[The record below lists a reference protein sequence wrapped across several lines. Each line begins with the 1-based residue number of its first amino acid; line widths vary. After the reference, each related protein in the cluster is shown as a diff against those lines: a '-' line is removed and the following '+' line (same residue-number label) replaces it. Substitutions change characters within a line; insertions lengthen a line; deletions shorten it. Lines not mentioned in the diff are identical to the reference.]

1 METKGADRM
10 ETLLQDLRFA
20 GRTLLKRPAF
30 TLIAILT
37 LALGIGANTAIFSVV
52 DSVLLAPLPFRDPE
66 RLAMI
71 WASNPELARQV
82 GLPDKLPVS
91 PATFYDWKAARSFE
105 KMAIV
110 SSDRLSLTGDG
121 DPEQIAAATVSGE
134 FFQVLG
140 TPALLGRTLLP
151 EDDDKEKRT
160 TILLSHEF
168 WQRHFGG
175 DRHVIGR
182 VLHVDGLPL
191 TVVGVMPAGFAFP
204 RGGEMPRG
212 FGFAAQPDVWAPLA
226 FTPERRHS
234 RQNRGY
240 LALGLL
246 KPGVSIPR
254 AQAEMNEISRRLEK
268 AYPDSDAGWH
278 SRVGPL
284 RRELVGDIRPAL
296 LILLA
301 AVGVVLLIACV
312 NVASLLLAQAAAR
325 QKEIAVRT
333 ALGAG
338 RGRMVRQL
346 LTESALLALSGG
358 AAGLLLALWGMRA
371 FTLWIPDDVPVSRH
385 LTLDPRVLLFTVG
398 VTLLTGLL
406 AGLAPAFQMTRPDL
420 AESLR
425 DGMRAGS
432 GTSRGNR
439 TRGVLVIVET
449 ALAVVLVVCAGLLI
463 RSFARVAQV
472 DPGFRS
478 EGVLTLQV
486 PISLLKYP
494 DSAKRWAFLSQVLE
508 RLRALPGVTVAG
520 TVSKLPLSGE
530 EEIDWLIVEGR
541 PRPAKPSETPLADL
555 RQASPGYFEAMGI
568 RLLRGRTFNG
578 NDRAGVAGVA
588 VVNQTLA
595 RTYWPDA
602 DPIGKRIRFGDL
614 DDKKPEWLTVVGV
627 VDDVRNSSLE
637 GTPRPQAYLATA
649 QKAFSDQSVVL
660 RTKGDPKDLTAA
672 ARAAIWSVDR
682 DQPVAEVRTMTKVVS
697 QSVAGR
703 RFNMVLLGLFAGL
716 ALVLAAVGI
725 YGITAYSV
733 AQRTREMG
741 LRMALGARR
750 GVVLSLVLREAGS
763 LALAGLAAG
772 LALAFAATRVMASLL
787 FGVGTADP
795 VTFASVAAT
804 LALVSFFAAW
814 VPGRRATQVD
824 PMVALRTD

>member
-1 METKGADRM
+1 M

-30 TLIAILT
+30 TVIAILT

-66 RLAMI
+66 RLTMI

-91 PATFYDWKAARSFE
+91 PATFYDWKTAKSFE

-110 SSDRLSLTGDG
+110 ASDRLSLTGDG
-121 DPEQIAAATVSGE
+121 DPEQIAAVRVTGE
-134 FFQVLG
+134 LFQALG
-140 TPALLGRTLLP
+140 RPALLGRTLLP
-151 EDDDKEKRT
+151 DDDDGGKRT
-160 TILLSHEF
+160 TILLSHDF
-168 WQRHFGG
+168 WQRRFGG
-175 DRHVIGR
+175 DRKVLGR
-182 VLHVDGLPL
+182 VLHVDGAPL

-204 RGGEMPRG
+204 RGGEMPHG
-212 FGFAAQPDVWAPLA
+212 FGFAAQPDVWVPMA
-226 FTPERRHS
+226 FSPERRHN
-234 RQNRGY
+234 RGNRGY
-240 LALGLL
+240 LAVGLL
-246 KPGVSIPR
+246 KPGVDISQ
-254 AQAEMNEISRRLEK
+254 AQAEMTEISRRVEK
-268 AYPDSDAGWH
+268 AFPDSDAGWH
-278 SRVGPL
+278 NRIAPL

-301 AVGVVLLIACV
+301 AVGLVLLIACV
-312 NVASLLLAQAAAR
+312 NVTSLLLAQAAAR

-346 LTESALLALSGG
+346 LTESALLAVTGG
-358 AAGLLLALWGMRA
+358 TSGLLLALWGLRA

-385 LTLDPRVLLFTVG
+385 LTLDPRVLLFTLG

-425 DGMRAGS
+425 DGTRAGAA
-432 GTSRGNR
+432 TSRGNR
-439 TRGVLVIVET
+439 TRGILVIVET

-463 RSFARVAQV
+463 RSFARVARI
-472 DPGFRS
+472 DPGFRP
-478 EGVLTLQV
+478 EGVLTLQIPLSPV
-486 PISLLKYP
+486 KYP
-494 DSAKRWAFLSQVLE
+494 DSAKRWAFLSQALE
-508 RLRALPGVTVAG
+508 RLRALPGVSEAG
-520 TVSKLPLSGE
+520 TVSNLPLSGE
-530 EEIDWLIVEGR
+530 EEIDGLIIEGM
-541 PRPAKPSETPLADL
+541 PRPKPTEIPLADL

-568 RLLRGRTFNG
+568 RLLRGRTFTG
-578 NDRAGVAGVA
+578 IDRTGAAGV
-588 VVNQTLA
+588 VVINETLA
-595 RTYWPDA
+595 RTHWPGA
-602 DPIGKRIRFGDL
+602 DPLGKRLRFGDF
-614 DDKKPEWLTVVGV
+614 DDEKPSWLRVVGV

-637 GTPRPQAYLATA
+637 GAPRPQAYLAGE
-649 QKAFSDQSVVL
+649 QNAFPTQYFVL
-660 RTKGDPKDLTAA
+660 HTKGDPKSLIAA
-672 ARAAIWSVDR
+672 ARSAIWSVDR
-682 DQPVAEVRTMTKVVS
+682 DQPVAEVRTMSKVVS

-703 RFNMVLLGLFAGL
+703 RFNMVLLGVFAGL

-741 LRMALGARR
+741 LRMALGAER
-750 GVVLSLVLREAGS
+750 GTVLALVLREAGS
-763 LALAGLAAG
+763 LALVGLAAG
-772 LALAFAATRVMASLL
+772 LALAVAATRVMASLL
-787 FGVGTADP
+787 FGVGATDP

-804 LALVSFFAAW
+804 LALVSLFAAW

-824 PMVALRTD
+824 PMVALRTE

>member
-52 DSVLLAPLPFRDPE
+52 DSVLLAPLPFHDPD

-71 WASNPELARQV
+71 WASNPDFARQV

-91 PATFYDWKAARSFE
+91 PATFYDWKTAKSFE

-110 SSDRLSLTGDG
+110 SADRLSLTGDG
-121 DPEQIAAATVSGE
+121 DPEQIAAAKVSGE
-134 FFQVLG
+134 LFQALG
-140 TPALLGRTLLP
+140 TPALLGRILLP
-151 EDDDKEKRT
+151 EDDDKGKRT

-168 WQRHFGG
+168 WQRRFGG

-182 VLHVDGLPL
+182 VLHVDGMPL

-204 RGGEMPRG
+204 RGGEMPHG
-212 FGFAAQPDVWAPLA
+212 FGFAAQPDVWVPQA
-226 FTPERRHS
+226 FTPERRHN
-234 RQNRGY
+234 RGNRGY
-240 LALGLL
+240 LAIGLL
-246 KPGVSIPR
+246 KPGVSIPQ
-254 AQAEMNEISRRLEK
+254 AQAEMTAISQRVEK

-278 SRVGPL
+278 NRVAPM

-358 AAGLLLALWGMRA
+358 AAGLLLALWGVRA

-385 LTLDPRVLLFTVG
+385 LTLDPRVLLFTLG

-425 DGMRAGS
+425 DGTRGGS
-432 GTSRGNR
+432 ATARGNR

-449 ALAVVLVVCAGLLI
+449 ALAVVLVVGAGLLI
-463 RSFARVAQV
+463 RSFARVAHI
-472 DPGFRS
+472 DPGFRP

-486 PISLLKYP
+486 PISTMKYA
-494 DSAKRWAFLSQVLE
+494 DGAKRWAFLNQALE
-508 RLRALPGVTVAG
+508 RLRALPGVTATG
-520 TVSKLPLSGE
+520 TVSNLPLSGE
-530 EEIDWLIVEGR
+530 EEIDWLVVEGR
-541 PRPAKPSETPLADL
+541 PRPAKPSEIPLADL
-555 RQASPGYFEAMGI
+555 RQASPGYLEAMGI

-578 NDRAGVAGVA
+578 NDRQGAARVA
-588 VVNQTLA
+588 VVNETLA
-595 RTYWPDA
+595 RTYWPGA
-602 DPIGKRIRFGDL
+602 DPIGKRIRFGDFN
-614 DDKKPEWLTVVGV
+614 DKKPDWLTVVGV

-637 GTPRPQAYLATA
+637 GTPRPQAYLAA
-649 QKAFSDQSVVL
+649 SQGAYSDQYVVL
-660 RTKGDPKDLTAA
+660 RTKGDPKDLVAA

-697 QSVAGR
+697 RAVAAR

-750 GVVLSLVLREAGS
+750 GVVLALVLREAGS
-763 LALAGLAAG
+763 LALAGLVAG

-795 VTFASVAAT
+795 VTFASVAAM
-804 LALVSFFAAW
+804 LALVSLFAAW

-824 PMVALRTD
+824 PMVALRTE

>member
-1 METKGADRM
+1 M

-20 GRTLLKRPAF
+20 GRTLLKRPAL
-30 TLIAILT
+30 TIIAILT

-71 WASNPELARQV
+71 WASNPNLARQV

-91 PATFYDWKAARSFE
+91 PATFYDWKAAKSFE

-110 SSDRLSLTGDG
+110 TSDRLSLTGDG
-121 DPEQIAAATVSGE
+121 DPEQIAAAAVSGE

-160 TILLSHEF
+160 TVLLSHDF
-168 WQRHFGG
+168 WKRHFGG
-175 DRHVIGR
+175 DRQVIGR
-182 VLHVDGLPL
+182 VVHLDGLPL
-191 TVVGVMPAGFAFP
+191 AVVGVMPAGFAFP
-204 RGGEMPRG
+204 RGGEMPHG
-212 FGFAAQPDVWAPLA
+212 FGFAAQPDVWVPLA
-226 FTPERRHS
+226 FTPERRQS
-234 RQNRGY
+234 RGNRGY
-240 LALGLL
+240 LAVGLL
-246 KPGVSIPR
+246 KPGISISQ
-254 AQAEMNEISRRLEK
+254 AQAEMTEISRRVEK
-268 AYPDSDAGWH
+268 AHPDTDAGWH
-278 SRVGPL
+278 NRVAPL

-296 LILLA
+296 LILLG

-338 RGRMVRQL
+338 RGRMARQL
-346 LTESALLALSGG
+346 LTESALLALTGG
-358 AAGLLLALWGMRA
+358 AAGLLLALWGLRA
-371 FTLWIPDDVPVSRH
+371 FTLWIPDDVPVARH
-385 LTLDPRVLLFTVG
+385 LTLDPRVLLFTLG

-425 DGMRAGS
+425 DGTRAGS
-432 GTSRGNR
+432 ATARGNR

-463 RSFARVAQV
+463 RSFASVARV
-472 DPGFRS
+472 DPGFRP

-486 PISLLKYP
+486 PISRMKYP
-494 DSAKRWAFLSQVLE
+494 DGAKRWAFLSQALD
-508 RLRALPGVTVAG
+508 RLRALPGVTAAG
-520 TVSKLPLSGE
+520 TVSNLPLSGQ
-530 EEIDWLIVEGR
+530 EEIDWLTVEGR
-541 PRPAKPSETPLADL
+541 PRPANSSEIPLADL

-578 NDRAGVAGVA
+578 NDRAGAQGVA
-588 VVNQTLA
+588 VVNETLA

-602 DPIGKRIRFGDL
+602 NPIGKRIRFGDL
-614 DDKKPEWLTVVGV
+614 DPKKKPSWLTVVGV

-637 GTPRPQAYLATA
+637 GTPRPQTYLATPQDA
-649 QKAFSDQSVVL
+649 YSEQYVVL
-660 RTKGDPKDLTAA
+660 RVKGDPKDLIAS
-672 ARAAIWSVDR
+672 ARSAIWSVDR
-682 DQPVAEVRTMTKVVS
+682 DQPVAEVRTMSKVVS

-703 RFNMVLLGLFAGL
+703 RFNMVLLGAFAAL
-716 ALVLAAVGI
+716 ALALAAVGI

-741 LRMALGARR
+741 LRMALGARP
-750 GVVLSLVLREAGS
+750 GAVLGLVLREAGS

-772 LALAFAATRVMASLL
+772 LVLAFAATRVMASLL
-787 FGVGTADP
+787 FGVGASDP
-795 VTFASVAAT
+795 LTFASVAAT
-804 LALVSFFAAW
+804 LALVALFAAW

-824 PMVALRTD
+824 PMVALRTE

>member
-1 METKGADRM
+1 M

-20 GRTLLKRPAF
+20 GRTLLKRPAL
-30 TLIAILT
+30 TIIAVLT

-66 RLAMI
+66 RLTMI

-91 PATFYDWKAARSFE
+91 PATFYDWKTAKSFA

-110 SSDRLSLTGDG
+110 SADRLSLTGDG
-121 DPEQIAAATVSGE
+121 DPEQIAAVKVSGE
-134 FFQVLG
+134 LFQALG
-140 TPALLGRTLLP
+140 TPALLGRTLQP
-151 EDDDKEKRT
+151 EDDDKGKRT
-160 TILLSHEF
+160 TILLSHDF
-168 WQRHFGG
+168 WQRRFGG
-175 DRHVIGR
+175 DRNVIGR
-182 VLHVDGLPL
+182 VLHIDGAPL
-191 TVVGVMPAGFAFP
+191 AVVGVMPAGFAFP
-204 RGGEMPRG
+204 RGGEMPHG
-212 FGFAAQPDVWAPLA
+212 FGFAAQPDVWVPLA
-226 FTPERRHS
+226 FSPERRQN
-234 RQNRGY
+234 RGNRGY
-240 LALGLL
+240 LAIGLL
-246 KPGVSIPR
+246 KPGVGIPQ
-254 AQAEMNEISRRLEK
+254 AQAEMTEISRRVEK
-268 AYPDSDAGWH
+268 AHPDSDAGWH
-278 SRVGPL
+278 NRVAPL

-346 LTESALLALSGG
+346 LTESALLASTGG
-358 AAGLLLALWGMRA
+358 AAGLLLAFWGLRA

-385 LTLDPRVLLFTVG
+385 LTLDSRVLLFTLG

-425 DGMRAGS
+425 DGTRAGS

-463 RSFARVAQV
+463 RSFARVAHI
-472 DPGFRS
+472 DPGFRP

-486 PISLLKYP
+486 PLSPVKYP
-494 DSAKRWAFLSQVLE
+494 DNAKRWALLNEVLG

-520 TVSKLPLSGE
+520 IVSNLPLSGE
-530 EEIDWLIVEGR
+530 EEIDGVIIEGM
-541 PRPAKPSETPLADL
+541 PRPKPTETPLADM

-568 RLLRGRTFNG
+568 RLLRGRTFTG
-578 NDRAGVAGVA
+578 ADRAGAPGVA
-588 VVNQTLA
+588 VVSEALA
-595 RTYWPDA
+595 RAYWPGA
-602 DPIGKRIRFGDL
+602 DPLGKRFRFGDF
-614 DDKKPEWLTVVGV
+614 DAKKPVWITVVGV
-627 VDDVRNSSLE
+627 VDDVRHSSLE
-637 GTPRPQAYLATA
+637 GAPRPQAYLSAA
-649 QKAFSDQSVVL
+649 QLAFSTQYFVL
-660 RTKGDPKDLTAA
+660 RTKGDPKNLIAA
-672 ARAAIWSVDR
+672 ARSAVWSIDR
-682 DQPVAEVRTMTKVVS
+682 DQPVAEVRTMSKVVS

-703 RFNMVLLGLFAGL
+703 RFNMVLLGVFAGL

-725 YGITAYSV
+725 YGVTAYSV

-741 LRMALGARR
+741 LRMALGAERWT
-750 GVVLSLVLREAGS
+750 VLALVLREAGS

-787 FGVGTADP
+787 FGVGTTDP
-795 VTFASVAAT
+795 LTFASVAAA
-804 LALVSFFAAW
+804 LALVSLFAAW

>member
-1 METKGADRM
+1 M

-20 GRTLLKRPAF
+20 GRTLLKRPVLTIVAV
-30 TLIAILT
+30 LT

-52 DSVLLAPLPFRDPE
+52 DSVLLAPLPFRDPD
-66 RLAMI
+66 RLAVI

-91 PATFYDWKAARSFE
+91 PGTFLDWKTAKSFE

-110 SSDRLSLTGDG
+110 TADRLSLTGDG
-121 DPEQIAAATVSGE
+121 DPEQIAAADVSGE
-134 FFQVLG
+134 LFQVLG

-151 EDDDKEKRT
+151 EDDDKGKRT

-182 VLHVDGLPL
+182 TLHVDGLPL

-204 RGGEMPRG
+204 RGGEMPHG
-212 FGFAAQPDVWAPLA
+212 FGFAAQPDVWVPQA
-226 FTPERRHS
+226 FTPERRLS
-234 RQNRGY
+234 RGNRGHV
-240 LALGLL
+240 AIGLL
-246 KPGVSIPR
+246 KPGVSIAQ
-254 AQAEMNEISRRLEK
+254 AQAEMTEISRRVEK
-268 AYPDSDAGWH
+268 AHPDSDSGWH
-278 SRVGPL
+278 NRVAPL

-338 RGRMVRQL
+338 RGRMARQL
-346 LTESALLALSGG
+346 LTESALLAATGG
-358 AAGLLLALWGMRA
+358 AAGLLLAVWGLRA

-385 LTLDPRVLLFTVG
+385 LTLDPRVLLFTLG

-425 DGMRAGS
+425 DGTRAGS
-432 GTSRGNR
+432 GTARGNR

-463 RSFARVAQV
+463 RSFARVAHI
-472 DPGFRS
+472 DPGFRP

-486 PISLLKYP
+486 PVSRVKYP
-494 DSAKRWAFLSQVLE
+494 DGAKRWAFLSQALE
-508 RLRALPGVTVAG
+508 RLRALPGVTLAG
-520 TVSKLPLSGE
+520 TVSNLPLSGQ
-530 EEIDWLIVEGR
+530 EEIDDLIVEGE
-541 PRPAKPSETPLADL
+541 PRPTTASATPLADL

-568 RLLRGRTFNG
+568 RLLRGRTFTG
-578 NDRAGVAGVA
+578 DDRAGAQGVA
-588 VVNQTLA
+588 VVNETLA
-595 RTYWPDA
+595 RVHWPGA
-602 DPIGKRIRFGDL
+602 DPIGKRIRFGDP
-614 DDKKPEWLTVVGV
+614 DPTKKPEWLSVVGV
-627 VDDVRNSSLE
+627 VEDVRNSSLE
-637 GTPRPQAYLATA
+637 GTPRPQAYLATP
-649 QKAFSDQSVVL
+649 QDAFSDQFIVL
-660 RTKGDPKDLTAA
+660 RTNGDPKNLIAA
-672 ARAAIWSVDR
+672 ARSAIWSVDR
-682 DQPVAEVRTMTKVVS
+682 DQPVAEVRAMTKVVS
-697 QSVAGR
+697 QAVAGR

-725 YGITAYSV
+725 YGVTAYSV

-741 LRMALGARR
+741 LRMALGAGRR
-750 GVVLSLVLREAGS
+750 TVLALVLREAGS

-772 LALAFAATRVMASLL
+772 LVLAFAATRVMASLL
-787 FGVGTADP
+787 FGVGATDP
-795 VTFASVAAT
+795 ITFGSVAAA
-804 LALVSFFAAW
+804 LALVSLFAAW

-824 PMVALRTD
+824 PMVALRAD